1 MHSYAAHIEELKSE
15 IIDRNLIMVM
25 TDPSGMITDVSKG
38 FEILSGYAKDELVGL
53 THRIFHH
60 PDTPKEIFAHLWET
74 ISQGQP
80 WSGEIKNRSKSGN
93 SYWSRI
99 CVEPLQKEDTTLGY
113 VGIYT
118 NITEHKELLDRA
130 SIDPLTGIHNRSKL
144 NLLLAHK
151 VEQSYRDNSIFS
163 ILFIDL
169 DHFKM
174 VNDHFGHLEGDRVL
188 VEFTLLTIDTLRS
201 SDLFCRWGGE
211 EFIVVLDK
219 ADLDS
224 ASIIAEKL
232 RQRTQHYDFGLNTSI
247 TLSVGISQYNPNMTI
262 ADTIK
267 AADAA
272 MYKAKNQG
280 RNQIVLAKG

>member
-232 RQRTQHYDFGLNTSI
+232 RQRTQHHDFGLNTSI

>member
-1 MHSYAAHIEELKSE
+1 MHSYSESIEHLKSE
-15 IIDRNLIMVM
+15 ILDRNMIMIA
-25 TDPSGMITDVSKG
+25 TDAHGVITDVSKG
-38 FEILSGYAKDELVGL
+38 FELLSGYEREELIGL
-53 THRIFHH
+53 KHKIFRH
-60 PDTPKEIFAHLWET
+60 PDTPKEIFSHLWNT
-74 ISQGQP
+74 ITQGKS
-80 WSGEIKNRSKSGN
+80 WCGEIKNRSKCGN
-93 SYWSRI
+93 GYWSKI
-99 CVEPLQKEDTTLGY
+99 CVEPLRQDNNILGY
-113 VGIYT
+113 IGIYT
-118 NITEHKELLDRA
+118 NITEQKELLDRA

-151 VEQSYRDNSIFS
+151 VEQSYRDDSIFS

-174 VNDHFGHLEGDRVL
+174 VNDRFGHLEGDRVL

-232 RQRTQHYDFGLNTSI
+232 RQRMQHHDFGLNTSI